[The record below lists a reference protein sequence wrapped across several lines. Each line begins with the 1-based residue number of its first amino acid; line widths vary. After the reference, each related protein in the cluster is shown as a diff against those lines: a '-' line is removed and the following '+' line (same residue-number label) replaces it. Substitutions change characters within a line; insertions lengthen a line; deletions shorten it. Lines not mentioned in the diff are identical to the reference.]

1 MRIALTHL
9 LALGLCWAGAAQTN
23 AQEPHS
29 HQIEEMVVTAHPLSA
44 DGTAQP
50 FDRIEGDELAR
61 KLTDN
66 IGDTVAQEPG
76 IHSAT
81 FGPAVGR
88 PVIHGLSGARVRVT
102 EDHMDTMDVSVSL
115 GDHAVTVDPFIANEI
130 QILKGPSTLVYG
142 PGAIG
147 GVVDVHTGRV
157 PRRVPDALTGRFLLQ
172 GADNANAKRGALR
185 VDGGG
190 GSFAWHIDAS
200 ASDGDDLDI
209 PGYAESARLRALEE
223 DEHDHEEEHHED
235 EDHEGED
242 HEEEGHEEEG
252 HDEGHDEEEVK
263 GTLPASFVESA
274 SGAFGLS
281 YVGERSLIGV
291 TVSRFETEYGLPG
304 HSHDHGHGHEEDEHD
319 GDDHEEDHEEGHE
332 EDHEDE
338 HGEEAEGPAFID
350 LEQTRINLEAA
361 LIDPLPGFHS
371 ARLRVGVNDY
381 EHSEVEPS
389 GEPGTVFKNNA
400 WEARG
405 ELSHA
410 AWVGWNGVLGVQASG
425 RDYQA
430 LGEEALTPPVDT
442 TAYGLYWVGQRNFE
456 GFQLEAGLRFDQVEQ
471 DPEADRRRK
480 FDGLSASLGA
490 VVPLASGWTVTGLV
504 DYATR
509 APIAEELYSN
519 GPHLATESFE
529 QGDPGLAEESAF
541 NLSATLGYEDDRVS
555 FLATAYHTN
564 FADFIYL
571 ADTGQEMDGL
581 PLRQYRQEDATY
593 QGLDVQA
600 SVVLA
605 AWSSGQLTLEAQF
618 DAVAADIDASE
629 DENPPRLPPDRAG
642 VGLALT
648 QGPLFASLNYKRA
661 FKQTETAPYELPTDG
676 YDDLRA
682 RLSWRLET
690 DGALISLFLQ
700 GRNLTDAEQR
710 LHTSF
715 IKDVAPAPGR
725 TIEGGIRVQF

>member
-9 LALGLCWAGAAQTN
+9 LALGLCWVGAAQTK
-23 AQEPHS
+23 AQES
-29 HQIEEMVVTAHPLSA
+29 HDHEIEEMVVTAHPLAA

-50 FDRIEGDELAR
+50 FARIEGDELAR

-66 IGDTVAQEPG
+66 IGDTAAQEPG
-76 IHSAT
+76 VHSAT

-102 EDHMDTMDVSVSL
+102 EDHMDTLDVSVSL

-130 QILKGPSTLVYG
+130 QILKGPSTLLYG

-157 PRRVPDALTGRFLLQ
+157 PRRVPEALTGRFLLQ

-185 VDGGG
+185 VDGGA

-200 ASDGDDLDI
+200 ASEGDDLDI

-223 DEHDHEEEHHED
+223 HEHEEEEHEEDHEEEE
-235 EDHEGED
+235 
-242 HEEEGHEEEG
+242 HEEEGHEE
-252 HDEGHDEEEVK
+252 GHDEEEVR

-281 YVGERSLIGV
+281 YVGERGLIGV
-291 TVSRFETEYGLPG
+291 TVSRLEMEYGLPG
-304 HSHDHGHGHEEDEHD
+304 HSHDHGHGDEEEDHD
-319 GDDHEEDHEEGHE
+319 EDHEEDHEEGHE

-338 HGEEAEGPAFID
+338 HGEEGEVPALTD
-350 LEQTRINLEAA
+350 LEQTRIDLEAA
-361 LIDPLPGFHS
+361 LIDPFPGFHS
-371 ARLRVGVNDY
+371 ARLRVRFNDY
-381 EHSEVEPS
+381 EHSEVEPLDA
-389 GEPGTVFKNNA
+389 GGHGTVFSNEA

-410 AWVGWNGVLGVQASG
+410 VWAGWNGVLGVQASE
-425 RDYQA
+425 REYAA

-442 TAYGLYWVGQRNFE
+442 TAYGLYWVGQRNFQ
-456 GFQLEAGLRFDQVEQ
+456 GFQLEAGLRFDQVEH
-471 DPEADRRRK
+471 DPDAGAQEK
-480 FDGLSASLGA
+480 FNGLSASLGA
-490 VVPLASGWTVTGLV
+490 VVPLASGWTVTGLL

-529 QGDPGLAEESAF
+529 RGDPALDEESAF
-541 NLSATLGYEDDRVS
+541 NLSATLSYEDDRVS

-564 FADFIYL
+564 FSDFIYL
-571 ADTGQEMDGL
+571 SDTGQQVEGL
-581 PLRQYRQEDATY
+581 PVRQYLQDDASY
-593 QGLDVQA
+593 LGVDLQA
-600 SVVLA
+600 SAVLA
-605 AWSSGQLTLEAQF
+605 AWSGGQLVFEGQF
-618 DAVAADIDASE
+618 DMVAAEIDAAE
-629 DENPPRLPPDRAG
+629 DENPPRLPPDRVG

-648 QGPLFASLNYKRA
+648 QGPFFASLDYRRA

-682 RLSWRLET
+682 HLSWRMET
-690 DGALISLFLQ
+690 GDALVSLFLQ

-715 IKDVAPAPGR
+715 VKEVAPAPGR